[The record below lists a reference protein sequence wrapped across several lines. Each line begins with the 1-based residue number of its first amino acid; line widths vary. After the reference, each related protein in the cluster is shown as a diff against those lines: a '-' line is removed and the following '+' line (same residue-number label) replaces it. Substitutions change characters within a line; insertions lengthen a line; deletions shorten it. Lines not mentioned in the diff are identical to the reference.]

1 MDDLVYRLR
10 KRAEIRRQIPDRKSV
25 QEGKPDRIADLL
37 EEAADYIEKREVFSD
52 VQRFMQAAGQSVD
65 KYNDEQATLYH
76 RLINEEYSEFISA
89 RIVKDEVETI
99 DACFDMIWVIVG
111 YMLSKGWDC
120 EKIWDEGSA
129 SNLAK
134 IDSVTGKVLK
144 RDDGKVLKPEGW
156 QPPDFTK
163 FVTSEKI
170 NG

>member
-1 MDDLVYRLR
+1 
-10 KRAEIRRQIPDRKSV
+10 
-25 QEGKPDRIADLL
+25 LL
-37 EEAADYIEKREVFSD
+37 EEAADYIEKREVFAD

-163 FVTSEKI
+163 FVTSEKT